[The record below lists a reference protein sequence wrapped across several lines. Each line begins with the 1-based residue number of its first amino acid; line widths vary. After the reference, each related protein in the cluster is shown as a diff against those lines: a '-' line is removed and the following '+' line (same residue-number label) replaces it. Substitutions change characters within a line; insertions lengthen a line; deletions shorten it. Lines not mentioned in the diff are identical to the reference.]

1 MKNWKAWI
9 WLAAFAFAGAALA
22 QSDAEIKAN
31 LAKLK
36 PKDFPTDPIE
46 FVVVYPAGGGMDI
59 TARHLTRTFEK
70 WTGDKTIVNNRTG
83 GAGMVGH
90 SYLAT
95 QAKNDGYTVGVV
107 ASLILGD
114 AMLRAQGKWQ
124 YTDLDPLA
132 YLNSD
137 ALYWSIASDGPFKGK
152 SAKEIIQTAKD
163 KPNTVRVAIVPG
175 SFFEYLVEQTEQAT
189 GAKFLKVPFQ
199 GGAGGLAALIG
210 GNVDIGS
217 GFYSEMKGFLDAGK
231 LAPIAVSSGERSTY
245 LPNVPTFNEVL
256 GTKNVVWLIVRWA
269 LVPKGVPADRRA
281 YLAAALIAASRDPEL
296 QGEYRKMGAVPD
308 SRYTSPAQ
316 VAEEINKL
324 AAMEREFYQKT
335 GRLK

>member
-1 MKNWKAWI
+1 MRTWKTWI
-9 WLAAFAFAGAALA
+9 WLLALAFAGSALA
-22 QSDAEIKAN
+22 QSDAETKSN

-70 WTGDKTIVNNRTG
+70 WTGVKTIVNNRTG

-90 SYLAT
+90 TYLAT

-152 SAKEIIQTAKD
+152 SAKEIIQIAKD
-163 KPNTVRVAIVPG
+163 KPNTVRAAVVPG

-199 GGAGGLAALIG
+199 GGAAGLAALIG
-210 GNVDIGS
+210 GSVDIGS

-231 LAPIAVSSGERSTY
+231 MTPIAVSSGERSSY
-245 LPNVPTFNEVL
+245 LPNVPTFNEIL
-256 GTKNVVWLIVRWA
+256 GAKNVVWLIVRWA
-269 LVPKGVPADRRA
+269 LVPKGVPAERRA
-281 YLAAALIAASRDPEL
+281 YLAAALTAAALDPEL
-296 QGEYRKMGAVPD
+296 QAEYRKMGAVPD
-308 SRYTSPAQ
+308 SRYKTPAQ